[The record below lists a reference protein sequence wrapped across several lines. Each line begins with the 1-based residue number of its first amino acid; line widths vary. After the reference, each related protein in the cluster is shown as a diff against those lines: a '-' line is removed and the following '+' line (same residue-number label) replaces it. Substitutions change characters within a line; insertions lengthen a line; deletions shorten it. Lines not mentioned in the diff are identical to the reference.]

1 MPHAAVRP
9 RLLALLAAL
18 ALLLVACGGD
28 QPASDADQPAD
39 DAAAADGAGGTEA
52 APAAAAG
59 DDLVAAA
66 QEEGAVNLSGGGH
79 TRDQVELLA
88 SAFEEEYGIPVT
100 YNREESGAIV
110 QQVEAQLSAG
120 ALQTDVVSLNDA
132 LTFERWAEQGVT
144 TGSELPNRDQILE
157 ALATGD
163 APHVPFTL
171 LALGVSYN
179 GARITDPPQTWSDL
193 AATDAVFAHADPGSS
208 GAAFT
213 FVGILTDLLGEE
225 FYEQLGQHQ
234 VLTTDSAL
242 AMTQLVATGEVDYAL
257 PGVESEVFNAQRSGE
272 PLEIVY
278 PEEGIPSLAGLIAPL
293 AEAPNPNAAKLL
305 VQYQLSEEFQTRMAQ
320 EIGSRSVLQGVP
332 APEGMPDLSDAN
344 LVTAPEDLGDRR
356 EELTAMFSELVAP

>member
-1 MPHAAVRP
+1 MPHTAPRP

-28 QPASDADQPAD
+28 QPADADAEAAD
-39 DAAAADGAGGTEA
+39 ADAADAGGGSEA
-52 APAAAAG
+52 APAAATG
-59 DDLVAAA
+59 DDLLAAA

-144 TGSELPNRDQILE
+144 TDPELPNRDQVLE
-157 ALATGD
+157 ALSTGD

-193 AATDAVFAHADPGSS
+193 AATDAVFAHADPGAS

-225 FYEQLGQHQ
+225 FYEQLGEHQ

-257 PGVESEVFNAQRSGE
+257 PGVESEVFNAQRAGE

-293 AEAPNPNAAKLL
+293 AEAPHPNAAKLL

-344 LVTAPEDLGDRR
+344 LVTAPEDLGERR